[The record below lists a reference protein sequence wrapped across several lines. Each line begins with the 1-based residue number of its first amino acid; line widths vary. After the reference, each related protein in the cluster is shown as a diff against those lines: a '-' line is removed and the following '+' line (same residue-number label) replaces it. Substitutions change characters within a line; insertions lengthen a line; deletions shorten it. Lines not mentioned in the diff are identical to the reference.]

1 MCHNFFSG
9 SGESHHKYFVKA
21 PGNNTQRRVSEFGK
35 QVSERVYESMI
46 FEIANE
52 ANERQ
57 DKMYEKIGQ
66 GENNRNSNDVLTGKY
81 YLSISEVGDNGNTGT
96 HTVKWDYD
104 GKRKTA
110 SSLFGS

>member
-1 MCHNFFSG
+1 M
-9 SGESHHKYFVKA
+9 
-21 PGNNTQRRVSEFGK
+21 SEFGK

-66 GENNRNSNDVLTGKY
+66 GKNDRNSNDVLTGK
-81 YLSISEVGDNGNTGT
+81 
-96 HTVKWDYD
+96 
-104 GKRKTA
+104 
-110 SSLFGS
+110 